1 MVEHGLA
8 MLWAFAVVFA
18 LMGAEVVIVP
28 LVMIVGA
35 LVVMRRLGRQAENAN
50 RTVALGNEVSA
61 GQPGRSRSA
70 RSLWITLSS
79 R

>member
-35 LVVMRRLGRQAENAN
+35 LVVMRRLGRQAGNAD
-50 RTVALGNEVSA
+50 RTVAPSNEVSA

-70 RSLWITLSS
+70 RNLWITFSS